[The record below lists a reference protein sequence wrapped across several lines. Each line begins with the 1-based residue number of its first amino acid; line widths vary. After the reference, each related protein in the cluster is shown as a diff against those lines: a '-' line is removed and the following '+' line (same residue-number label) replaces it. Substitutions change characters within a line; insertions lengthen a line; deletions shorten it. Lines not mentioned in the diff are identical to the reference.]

1 MTMNRSILV
10 VIAASLIACGG
21 KPPPPPDTPKPDS
34 DDTAKRP
41 SGPTPQVEQELGS
54 IDQRAVER
62 KFGALQGEL
71 EKCHQQGRDR
81 VEYLSGD
88 VKIFMRVG
96 KDGKV
101 RYSHFEQES
110 TLGDRDTEKCILEV
124 LGRASWPQPQ
134 GGEAEVRNG
143 FGWGPGGERA
153 PTPWGPEKV
162 IAALDD
168 AKDVKKDVQKCKAG
182 AKGDFIVT
190 AYVEHDDSAP
200 EEKPAPAKPA
210 GPGGKKGG
218 KKAGKEHGGK
228 FKSLGIVPP
237 NKEGADKVDCIV
249 DALKPLKLPTP
260 GGYAAKVSFPI

>member
-1 MTMNRSILV
+1 MTMKRSLLV
-10 VIAASLIACGG
+10 AITTLVAVACGSA
-21 KPPPPPDTPKPDS
+21 PPPPPAQPKPES

-81 VEYLSGD
+81 VEYMSGD

-101 RYSHFEQES
+101 RYSYFEES
-110 TLGDRDTEKCILEV
+110 TIGDRDTEKCILDV
-124 LGRASWPQPQ
+124 LGRTTWPQPQ

-153 PTPWGPEKV
+153 PTQWGPEKV
-162 IAALDD
+162 IGALDE

-182 AKGDFIVT
+182 TKGDFIVT
-190 AYVEHDDSAP
+190 AYVEHDDSP
-200 EEKPAPAKPA
+200 PDEKPAAKPA
-210 GPGGKKGG
+210 ANKKHG
-218 KKAGKEHGGK
+218 KKAGKDHGGK
-228 FKSLGIVPP
+228 FKAIGIIPP
-237 NKEGADKVDCIV
+237 NKDGADKVDCIV

-260 GGYAAKVSFPI
+260 GSYAAKVTFPI

>member
-1 MTMNRSILV
+1 MKR
-10 VIAASLIACGG
+10 SLILASTLFVMACGSA
-21 KPPPPPDTPKPDS
+21 PPPPPEQPKT
-34 DDTAKRP
+34 DDDASGKRP

-81 VEYLSGD
+81 VEYLAGD

-101 RYSHFEQES
+101 RYSYFEES
-110 TLGDRDTEKCILEV
+110 TIGDRDTEKCILDV

-162 IAALDD
+162 IGALDD

-182 AKGDFIVT
+182 LKGDFIVT
-190 AYVEHDDSAP
+190 AYIEHDDSAP
-200 EEKPAPAKPA
+200 EEKPAA
-210 GPGGKKGG
+210 GKPGGKGNGKHG
-218 KKAGKEHGGK
+218 KKAGKEQGGK

-260 GGYAAKVSFPI
+260 GSYAAKVSFPI